1 MSEQP
6 LIPPLQ
12 ENSPE
17 TQTVRQGRRDT
28 KLAEKRDT
36 TLEMKQATSSRLR
49 VLIVEDN
56 PDVLAVL
63 TALLHAWGHE
73 VCEAVDGWAALRAA
87 DTFQPD
93 VVVSDIDLPN
103 GMDGC
108 AVAEHLRGRVRLL
121 VALTGKGLA
130 EDRQRALVAGFDHYL
145 VKPLELK
152 NLQPLLA
159 AADRR

>member
-1 MSEQP
+1 VGGAP
-6 LIPPLQ
+6 
-12 ENSPE
+12 
-17 TQTVRQGRRDT
+17 G
-28 KLAEKRDT
+28 
-36 TLEMKQATSSRLR
+36 SRHL
-49 VLIVEDN
+49 
-56 PDVLAVL
+56 
-63 TALLHAWGHE
+63 
-73 VCEAVDGWAALRAA
+73 
-87 DTFQPD
+87 QPD

-152 NLQPLLA
+152 NLGPLLA

>member
-17 TQTVRQGRRDT
+17 TQTVRQARRDT
-28 KLAEKRDT
+28 KLAKKRDT
-36 TLEMKQATSSRLR
+36 TLEMKRATPSPLR

-152 NLQPLLA
+152 KLQPLLA

>member
-1 MSEQP
+1 MGGAP
-6 LIPPLQ
+6 
-12 ENSPE
+12 
-17 TQTVRQGRRDT
+17 G
-28 KLAEKRDT
+28 
-36 TLEMKQATSSRLR
+36 SRHL
-49 VLIVEDN
+49 
-56 PDVLAVL
+56 
-63 TALLHAWGHE
+63 
-73 VCEAVDGWAALRAA
+73 
-87 DTFQPD
+87 QPD

-130 EDRQRALVAGFDHYL
+130 EVRQRALVAGFDHYL

-152 NLQPLLA
+152 NLGPLLA

>member
-36 TLEMKQATSSRLR
+36 TLEMKHATPSRLR

-63 TALLHAWGHE
+63 TAFLHAWGHE

-108 AVAEHLRGRVRLL
+108 AVAQHLRGRVRLL

-130 EDRQRALVAGFDHYL
+130 EDRHRALVAGFDHYL

-152 NLQPLLA
+152 TLRSLLA
-159 AADRR
+159 AVGRL